1 VSVTT
6 ARRVMEDAGYRPP
19 KVKREPQ
26 LAGFIGPER
35 LQIRF
40 TPT

>member
-19 KVKREPQ
+19 KVRRAPHDQ
-26 LAGFIGPER
+26 
-35 LQIRF
+35 RF
-40 TPT
+40 KAVRPN